1 MSGIWTG
8 WRSVHGYWHK
18 FASFRIFCK
27 PGCVLCTSTIFFVF
41 VFFWLS
47 VCSYFCK
54 MAVLLFCCKFTI
66 FQYVHDYV
74 GLTHRLWKAKANNM
88 CKAAYELIDWCTG
101 SLGVFGVYCTGCLQ
115 LIERFCYRHKL
126 LRHVSLWL
134 NYCTNSYIMSFKFYH
149 CLF

>member
-1 MSGIWTG
+1 M
-8 WRSVHGYWHK
+8 
-18 FASFRIFCK
+18 ASSLQFRACRAFGQGGDQYMDIDTNL
-27 PGCVLCTSTIFFVF
+27 PVLEYSANLAVSCALQLFFLVF

-88 CKAAYELIDWCTG
+88 CKAAYELID
-101 SLGVFGVYCTGCLQ
+101 
-115 LIERFCYRHKL
+115 
-126 LRHVSLWL
+126 
-134 NYCTNSYIMSFKFYH
+134 
-149 CLF
+149 